1 MMNRRQFLAR
11 SALFGSAAWLTTLG
25 APGKLLA
32 ATAQGKPLGIQLYMV
47 LKAYQD
53 DPLGTLKTLKAIGYT
68 EIEAIVTSTA
78 KTLRDQ
84 LNETG
89 LRSPSMHFDSL
100 GFEPGIEA
108 AHVLGAQFIVSS
120 MLPEIM
126 KKEQAAKGKS
136 APDPTY
142 SLDEA
147 KRTAEY
153 ANHLGE
159 KAKQA
164 GLQYAYHNHHLE
176 FTDVGGGQTFYDVL
190 LKETDHKLVQ
200 FEMDCGWV
208 HAGGKN
214 PADYFKANPGRIPLM
229 HAKDF
234 LPGANDKNNFPG
246 AELGH
251 GTLDYKPIM
260 AAAEASGLKHCFVE
274 QEGPYARMSQLDAA
288 RVDFAYLR
296 PLR

>member
-1 MMNRRQFLAR
+1 MMNRRQFLTR
-11 SALFGSAAWLTTLG
+11 SALCGTAAWLSLG
-25 APGKLLA
+25 TSGKLLA
-32 ATAQGKPLGIQLYMV
+32 AATSKGKTLGIQLYMV
-47 LKAYQD
+47 LDAYQK
-53 DPLGTLKTLKAIGYT
+53 DPVGTLKTLKTIGYT
-68 EIEAIVTSTA
+68 EIEAIITSTA
-78 KTLRDQ
+78 ATLRDQ

-89 LRSPSMHFDSL
+89 LRSPSLHFDGL
-100 GFEPGIEA
+100 GFEAGVDA
-108 AHVLGAQFIVSS
+108 AHVLGSKYIVSS
-120 MLPEIM
+120 MLPAIM
-126 KKEQAAKGKS
+126 QKAKGQG
-136 APDPTY
+136 AAEPTY
-142 SLDEA
+142 TLDDA

-153 ANHLGE
+153 ANRLGE

-190 LKETDHKLVQ
+190 LKETEHKLVQ
-200 FEMDCGWV
+200 FELDCGWV

-234 LPGANDKNNFPG
+234 LPNGGKDFPG
-246 AELGH
+246 AELGR

-260 AAAEASGLKHCFVE
+260 AAADAAGLKHCFVE

-288 RVDFAYLR
+288 RVDYAYLR

>member
-11 SALFGSAAWLTTLG
+11 SALFGGAAWLAAS

-32 ATAQGKPLGIQLYMV
+32 AAGQGKPLGIQLYMV

-53 DPLGTLKTLKAIGYT
+53 DPMGTLKTLKAIGYS

-78 KTLRDQ
+78 TTLRDQ
-84 LNETG
+84 LKEAG
-89 LRSPSMHFDSL
+89 LGCPSMHFDSL
-100 GFEPGIEA
+100 GIEPGIEA
-108 AHVLGAQFIVSS
+108 AHTLGTQYFVSS
-120 MLPEIM
+120 MLPSLVEKM
-126 KKEQAAKGKS
+126 SEGKQKF
-136 APDPTY
+136 TY
-142 SLDEA
+142 SRDDA
-147 KRTAEY
+147 KRTAEL
-153 ANHLGE
+153 ANQIGA

-176 FTDVGGGQTFYDVL
+176 FTDVGQGQTFYDVL
-190 LKETDHKLVQ
+190 LKETDPNLVK
-200 FEMDCGWV
+200 FELDCGWV

-214 PADYFKANPGRIPLM
+214 PAEIFNANPGRIPLM

-234 LPGANDKNNFPG
+234 LPSPKPDEYPG
-246 AELGH
+246 AELGR
-251 GTLDYKPIM
+251 GTVDYKPIM
-260 AAAEASGLKHCFVE
+260 AAADKAGLKHCFVE
-274 QEGPYARMSQLDAA
+274 QEGPFSRMSQLDAA

>member
-1 MMNRRQFLAR
+1 MMNRRQFLA
-11 SALFGSAAWLTTLG
+11 SSVLCGTAAWLALG
-25 APGKLLA
+25 SSGKALA
-32 ATAQGKPLGIQLYMV
+32 ATAQGKALGIQLYMV

-53 DPLGTLKTLKAIGYT
+53 DPAGTLKTLKSIGYT

-78 KTLRDQ
+78 KALRDQ
-84 LNETG
+84 LSEAG
-89 LRSPSMHFDSL
+89 LRCPSMHFDSL

-108 AHVLGAQFIVSS
+108 AHTLGAKYIVSS
-120 MLPEIM
+120 MLPSIM
-126 KKEQAAKGKS
+126 QKELAAKGKS
-136 APDPTY
+136 VPEPTY

-153 ANHLGE
+153 ANRLAE

-190 LKETDHKLVQ
+190 LKETDHTLVQ
-200 FEMDCGWV
+200 FELDCGWV

-214 PADYFKANPGRIPLM
+214 PADIFKANAGRIPLM

-234 LPGANDKNNFPG
+234 LRGADGKNNYPG
-246 AELGH
+246 AELGR

-260 AAAEASGLKHCFVE
+260 AAADSAGLKHCFVE
-274 QEGPYARMSQLDAA
+274 QEGPFDRMSQLDAA

>member
-11 SALFGSAAWLTTLG
+11 SAMFGGAAWLAAS

-32 ATAQGKPLGIQLYMV
+32 AAGQGKPLGIQLYMV

-53 DPLGTLKTLKAIGYT
+53 DPMGTLKTLKSIGYG

-78 KTLRDQ
+78 ATLRDQ
-84 LNETG
+84 LKEAG
-89 LRSPSMHFDSL
+89 LGCPSMHFDSL
-100 GFEPGIEA
+100 GIEPGIEA
-108 AHVLGAQFIVSS
+108 AHTLGTQYFVSS
-120 MLPEIM
+120 MLPSLVETM
-126 KKEQAAKGKS
+126 GGSTQKF
-136 APDPTY
+136 TY
-142 SLDEA
+142 SRDDA
-147 KRTAEY
+147 KRTAEL
-153 ANHLGE
+153 ANQIGA

-176 FTDVGGGQTFYDVL
+176 FTDVGQGQTFYDVL
-190 LKETDHKLVQ
+190 LKETDPNLVK
-200 FEMDCGWV
+200 FELDCGWV

-214 PADYFKANPGRIPLM
+214 PAEIFKANPGRIPLM

-234 LPGANDKNNFPG
+234 LPSTKPDDYPG
-246 AELGH
+246 AELGR
-251 GTLDYKPIM
+251 GTVDYKPIM
-260 AAAEASGLKHCFVE
+260 AAANASGLKHCFVE
-274 QEGPYARMSQLDAA
+274 QEGPFSRMSQLDAA

>member
-1 MMNRRQFLAR
+1 MTRRQFLAR
-11 SALFGSAAWLTTLG
+11 SALCGTAAWLALG
-25 APGKLLA
+25 APGKILA
-32 ATAQGKPLGIQLYMV
+32 AGAKGKTLGIQLYMV

-53 DPLGTLKTLKAIGYT
+53 DPNGTLKTLKSIGYT
-68 EIEAIVTSTA
+68 EIEAIITSTA

-84 LNETG
+84 LNEAG
-89 LRSPSMHFDSL
+89 LRCPSMHFDSL
-100 GFEPGIEA
+100 GFDAGVEA
-108 AHVLGAQFIVSS
+108 AHVLGTQYIVSS
-120 MLPEIM
+120 MLPSIM
-126 KKEQAAKGKS
+126 QKELAAQGKS
-136 APDPTY
+136 APEPTY

-153 ANHLGE
+153 ANRLGE

-200 FEMDCGWV
+200 FELDCGWV

-234 LPGANDKNNFPG
+234 LAGGAKDYPG
-246 AELGH
+246 AELGR

-260 AAAEASGLKHCFVE
+260 AAADTSGLKHCFVE
-274 QEGPYARMSQLDAA
+274 QEGPFSRMSQLDAA
-288 RVDFAYLR
+288 RVDYAYLR

>member
-1 MMNRRQFLAR
+1 MMNRRQFLA
-11 SALFGSAAWLTTLG
+11 SSVLCGTAAWLALG
-25 APGKLLA
+25 SSGKALA
-32 ATAQGKPLGIQLYMV
+32 ATTQGKALGIQLYMV

-53 DPLGTLKTLKAIGYT
+53 DPTGTLKTLKSIGYT

-84 LNETG
+84 LSEAG
-89 LRSPSMHFDSL
+89 LRCPSMHFDSL

-108 AHVLGAQFIVSS
+108 AHTLGAKYIVSS
-120 MLPEIM
+120 MLPSIM
-126 KKEQAAKGKS
+126 QKELAAKGKS
-136 APDPTY
+136 APEPTY

-153 ANHLGE
+153 ANRLAE
-159 KAKQA
+159 KARQA

-200 FEMDCGWV
+200 FELDCGWV

-214 PADYFKANPGRIPLM
+214 PADIFKANAGRIPLM

-234 LPGANDKNNFPG
+234 LPGADGKNNYPG
-246 AELGH
+246 AELGR

-260 AAAEASGLKHCFVE
+260 AAADSAGLKHCFVE
-274 QEGPYARMSQLDAA
+274 QEGPFDRMSQLDAA

>member
-1 MMNRRQFLAR
+1 MMTRRQFLTR
-11 SALFGSAAWLTTLG
+11 SALCGTAAWLTLG
-25 APGKLLA
+25 APGKILA
-32 ATAQGKPLGIQLYMV
+32 AAAQGKSLGIQLYMV

-53 DPLGTLKTLKAIGYT
+53 DPIGTLKTLKTIGYVD
-68 EIEAIVTSTA
+68 IEAIVTSTA

-84 LNETG
+84 LNDAG
-89 LRSPSMHFDSL
+89 LRCPSLHFDSL

-108 AHVLGAQFIVSS
+108 AHVLGARYIVSS
-120 MLPEIM
+120 MLPSIM
-126 KKEQAAKGKS
+126 QKEQAAKGKS
-136 APDPTY
+136 APEPTY

-153 ANHLGE
+153 ANRIGE
-159 KAKQA
+159 KARQA

-200 FEMDCGWV
+200 FELDCGWV

-234 LPGANDKNNFPG
+234 LPGAGGKNYPG
-246 AELGH
+246 AELGR

-260 AAAEASGLKHCFVE
+260 VAADASGLKHCFVE
-274 QEGPYARMSQLDAA
+274 QEGPFDRMSQLDAA
-288 RVDFAYLR
+288 RIDYDYLR

>member
-11 SALFGSAAWLTTLG
+11 SAMLGGAAWLAAS

-32 ATAQGKPLGIQLYMV
+32 AATQGKPLGIQLYMV

-53 DPLGTLKTLKAIGYT
+53 DPMGTLKTLKSIGYG

-84 LNETG
+84 LNEAG
-89 LRSPSMHFDSL
+89 LACPSMHFDSL
-100 GFEPGIEA
+100 GVEPGIEA
-108 AHVLGAQFIVSS
+108 AHTLGTQYFVSS
-120 MLPEIM
+120 MLPSVMEKM
-126 KKEQAAKGKS
+126 NGGKKA
-136 APDPTY
+136 TY
-142 SLDEA
+142 SRDDA
-147 KRTAEY
+147 KRTAEF
-153 ANHLGE
+153 ANQIGE

-176 FTDVGGGQTFYDVL
+176 FTDVGQGQTFYDVL
-190 LKETDHKLVQ
+190 LKETDPTLVK
-200 FEMDCGWV
+200 FELDCGWV

-214 PADYFKANPGRIPLM
+214 PAEIFKANPGRIPLM

-234 LPGANDKNNFPG
+234 LPSSKPDDYPG

-251 GTLDYKPIM
+251 GTVDYKPIM
-260 AAAEASGLKHCFVE
+260 AAADKAGLKHCFVE
-274 QEGPYARMSQLDAA
+274 QEGPFSRMSQLDAA

>member
-1 MMNRRQFLAR
+1 MMTRRQFLAR
-11 SALFGSAAWLTTLG
+11 SALCGTAAWLALG
-25 APGKLLA
+25 APGKILA
-32 ATAQGKPLGIQLYMV
+32 ASAQGKALGIQLYMV

-53 DPLGTLKTLKAIGYT
+53 DPNGTLKTLKTIGYT
-68 EIEAIVTSTA
+68 EIEAIITSTA

-84 LNETG
+84 LNEAG
-89 LRSPSMHFDSL
+89 LRCPSMHYDSL
-100 GFEPGIEA
+100 GFEAGIDA
-108 AHVLGAQFIVSS
+108 AHTLGSQYIVSS
-120 MLPEIM
+120 MLPALM
-126 KKEQAAKGKS
+126 QKEQVAKGKS

-153 ANHLGE
+153 ANRLGE
-159 KAKQA
+159 KARQA

-200 FEMDCGWV
+200 FELDCGWV

-234 LPGANDKNNFPG
+234 LPGGAKDYPG
-246 AELGH
+246 AELGR

-260 AAAEASGLKHCFVE
+260 AAADTSGLKHCFVE
-274 QEGPYARMSQLDAA
+274 QEGPFARMSQLDAA
-288 RVDFAYLR
+288 RVDYAYLR

>member
-1 MMNRRQFLAR
+1 MMTRRQFLAR
-11 SALFGSAAWLTTLG
+11 SALGGTAAWLTLG
-25 APGKLLA
+25 APGKILA
-32 ATAQGKPLGIQLYMV
+32 ATVQGKALGIQLYMV

-108 AHVLGAQFIVSS
+108 AHMLGAQYIVSS
-120 MLPEIM
+120 MLPSIM
-126 KKEQAAKGKS
+126 QKEQAAKGKS
-136 APDPTY
+136 GSEPAY

-153 ANHLGE
+153 ANRLGE
-159 KAKQA
+159 KARQA

-200 FEMDCGWV
+200 FELDCGWV

-234 LPGANDKNNFPG
+234 LPGGAKDYPG
-246 AELGH
+246 AELGR

-260 AAAEASGLKHCFVE
+260 VAADSSGLKHCFVE
-274 QEGPYARMSQLDAA
+274 QEGPYDRMSQLDAA
-288 RVDFAYLR
+288 RVDYAYLR
-296 PLR
+296 PMR

>member
-11 SALFGSAAWLTTLG
+11 SALCGTAAWLALG
-25 APGKLLA
+25 APGKVLA
-32 ATAQGKPLGIQLYMV
+32 AAARSKALGIQLYMV
-47 LKAYQD
+47 LDAYQK

-84 LNETG
+84 LSEAG
-89 LRSPSMHFDSL
+89 LRSPSLHFDSL
-100 GFEPGIEA
+100 GFEPGIDA
-108 AHVLGAQFIVSS
+108 AHTLGSRYIVSS
-120 MLPEIM
+120 MLPAIM
-126 KKEQAAKGKS
+126 QKEKGAKG
-136 APDPTY
+136 DPAY
-142 SLDEA
+142 SMDDA
-147 KRTAEY
+147 RRTAEY
-153 ANHLGE
+153 ANRLGE
-159 KAKQA
+159 KARQA

-190 LKETDHKLVQ
+190 LAETDHKLVQ
-200 FEMDCGWV
+200 FELDCGWV

-234 LPGANDKNNFPG
+234 LPNGGKDYPG
-246 AELGH
+246 AELGR

-260 AAAEASGLKHCFVE
+260 AAADAAGLKHCFVE

-288 RVDFAYLR
+288 RVDYAYLR

>member
-1 MMNRRQFLAR
+1 MMTRRQFLAR
-11 SALFGSAAWLTTLG
+11 SALSGAAAWLTLG

-32 ATAQGKPLGIQLYMV
+32 ATAKGKALGIQLYMV
-47 LKAYQD
+47 LDAYQK

-89 LRSPSMHFDSL
+89 LRSPSLHFDSL
-100 GFEPGIEA
+100 GFEPGIDA
-108 AHVLGAQFIVSS
+108 AHTLASRYIVSS
-120 MLPEIM
+120 MLPAIM
-126 KKEQAAKGKS
+126 QKEKGGKG
-136 APDPTY
+136 DPTY
-142 SLDEA
+142 SMDDA
-147 KRTAEY
+147 RRTAEY
-153 ANHLGE
+153 ANRLGE

-190 LKETDHKLVQ
+190 LKETDHRLVQ
-200 FEMDCGWV
+200 FELDCGWV

-214 PADYFKANPGRIPLM
+214 PADYFKANPGRMPLM

-234 LPGANDKNNFPG
+234 LPGGAKDYPG
-246 AELGH
+246 AELGR

-260 AAAEASGLKHCFVE
+260 AAADAAGLKHCFVE

-288 RVDFAYLR
+288 RVDYAYLR

>member
-1 MMNRRQFLAR
+1 MMTRRQFLTR
-11 SALFGSAAWLTTLG
+11 SALCGTAAWLTLG
-25 APGKLLA
+25 APGRLLA
-32 ATAQGKPLGIQLYMV
+32 AAAQGKTLGIQLYMV

-53 DPLGTLKTLKAIGYT
+53 DPIGTLKTLKKIGYA
-68 EIEAIVTSTA
+68 EIEAIVTTTA

-89 LRSPSMHFDSL
+89 LRSPSLHYDSL
-100 GFEPGIEA
+100 GFEAGIEA
-108 AHVLGAQFIVSS
+108 AHTLGSHYIVSS
-120 MLPEIM
+120 MLPSIM
-126 KKEQAAKGKS
+126 QKEKGSK
-136 APDPTY
+136 ADPTY
-142 SLDEA
+142 SLDDA
-147 KRTAEY
+147 KRTAAY
-153 ANHLGE
+153 ANTLGE
-159 KAKQA
+159 KAKKA

-190 LKETDHKLVQ
+190 LKETDPKLVQ

-208 HAGGKN
+208 HVGGKD

-234 LPGANDKNNFPG
+234 LPGGSKDYPG
-246 AELGH
+246 AELGR
-251 GTLDYKPIM
+251 GTIDYKPIM
-260 AAAEASGLKHCFVE
+260 AAADASGLKHCFVE

-288 RVDFAYLR
+288 KVDYDYLR

>member
-11 SALFGSAAWLTTLG
+11 SALCGTAAWLSFSTS
-25 APGKLLA
+25 GKLLA
-32 ATAQGKPLGIQLYMV
+32 ATTQGKALGIQLYMV

-53 DPLGTLKTLKAIGYT
+53 DPLGTLKTLKSIGYT
-68 EIEAIVTSTA
+68 EIEAIITTTA
-78 KTLRDQ
+78 KTLREQ
-84 LNETG
+84 LDSTG
-89 LRSPSMHFDSL
+89 LRAPSLHFDGI
-100 GFEPGIEA
+100 GFDPGIEA
-108 AHVLGAQFIVSS
+108 AHTLGSQYIVSS
-120 MLPEIM
+120 MLPSIM
-126 KKEQAAKGKS
+126 QKELAATGKN
-136 APDPTY
+136 APEPAY
-142 SLDEA
+142 SLDDA

-153 ANHLGE
+153 ANRLGE
-159 KAKQA
+159 KAKKA

-190 LKETDHKLVQ
+190 LKETDHALVH
-200 FEMDCGWV
+200 FELDCGWV

-234 LPGANDKNNFPG
+234 LAGGGKDYPG
-246 AELGH
+246 AELGR
-251 GTLDYKPIM
+251 GTIDYKPVM
-260 AAAEASGLKHCFVE
+260 AAADAAGLKHCFVE

>member
-1 MMNRRQFLAR
+1 
-11 SALFGSAAWLTTLG
+11 
-25 APGKLLA
+25 
-32 ATAQGKPLGIQLYMV
+32 MV

-53 DPLGTLKTLKAIGYT
+53 DPNGALKTLKSIGYT
-68 EIEAIVTSTA
+68 EIEAIITSTA
-78 KTLRDQ
+78 KNLRDQ
-84 LNETG
+84 LNEAG
-89 LRSPSMHFDSL
+89 LRCPSMHFDSL

-108 AHVLGAQFIVSS
+108 AHTLGARYIVSS
-120 MLPEIM
+120 MLPSIM
-126 KKEQAAKGKS
+126 QKEQAAKGKS
-136 APDPTY
+136 APEPTY

-153 ANHLGE
+153 ANRLGE
-159 KAKQA
+159 QAHKA

-200 FEMDCGWV
+200 FELDCGWV

-214 PADYFKANPGRIPLM
+214 PADIFKANVGRIPLM

-234 LPGANDKNNFPG
+234 LPGASDKNNYPG
-246 AELGH
+246 AELGR

-260 AAAEASGLKHCFVE
+260 AAADTSGLKHCFVE
-274 QEGPYARMSQLDAA
+274 QEGPFDRMSQLDAA
-288 RVDFAYLR
+288 RVDYAYLR

>member
-32 ATAQGKPLGIQLYMV
+32 ATAPGKPLGIQLYMV

-78 KTLRDQ
+78 TTLRDQ
-84 LNETG
+84 LKETG

-100 GFEPGIEA
+100 GFEPGIDA

-153 ANHLGE
+153 ANRLGE

-234 LPGANDKNNFPG
+234 LPGASDKNNFPG